1 MKKIVGTIAAI
12 ALAASSAFAGANFGM
27 GFNRGVWMPVK
38 GDGNDVKVFE
48 GTSWGGA
55 ARQGLSFSAS
65 SENMGV
71 AIDINGDDGGLGVGD
86 VSCLWA
92 QPWSWLKVTIGK
104 AQDDTGRGCAG
115 FGVRDWGRTSEA
127 AKFDDDF
134 TFTRF
139 GNGTG
144 GQAVGAIVKVTPVD
158 GLWAVAAFDINDND
172 NAENAYTKKAQ
183 YGAGYV
189 IDGIGHIRAQY
200 IGQQNSINAA
210 FDLTAVDNLA
220 LSVGAYI
227 PLEENAETK
236 IRAYAKFSLD
246 AITLHLL
253 EAASIDGSTFVNDA
267 AVGLDYDFGNGLGLN
282 ADVRVKNATD
292 MNVSFMAGLKKS
304 LANGFIGLGFE
315 GSLVNVT
322 TDASFSWAVPVVI
335 SAWF

>member
-12 ALAASSAFAGANFGM
+12 ALAASSAFAGVNVGM

-71 AIDINGDDGGLGVGD
+71 AIDINGDNGGIGVGD

-104 AQDDTGRGCAG
+104 AQADTGRGCAG

-144 GQAVGAIVKVTPVD
+144 AQAVGAIVKVTPVK
-158 GLWAVAAFDINDND
+158 GLWAIASIMPGT
-172 NAENAYTKKAQ
+172 YTTDD
-183 YGAGYV
+183 
-189 IDGIGHIRAQY
+189 DG
-200 IGQQNSINAA
+200 NVS
-210 FDLTAVDNLA
+210 
-220 LSVGAYI
+220 SV
-227 PLEENAETK
+227 PKAETVFGIQRDSCRNGK
-236 IRAYAKFSLD
+236 WFIARKYSLCVHWLLSGICERTAD
-246 AITLHLL
+246 DKCISDLRLYRTGTL
-253 EAASIDGSTFVNDA
+253 GSYDDLQFDRNRDP
-267 AVGLDYDFGNGLGLN
+267 AVF
-282 ADVRVKNATD
+282 
-292 MNVSFMAGLKKS
+292 
-304 LANGFIGLGFE
+304 
-315 GSLVNVT
+315 
-322 TDASFSWAVPVVI
+322 
-335 SAWF
+335 